1 MITIILSKLLLDTD
15 IIVKPTDIN
24 LGIAII
30 PRIWYEKQALDTLN
44 NAERVDYKIINELP
58 TYEDVFQKFILQ
70 LRENKIN
77 FDIYIYLISTPNNNS
92 KVNYVQIYQL
102 PRCINYLKYQYNAS
116 ISSVN
121 DI

>member
-44 NAERVDYKIINELP
+44 NAERENYKIINELP

-70 LRENKIN
+70 LA
-77 FDIYIYLISTPNNNS
+77 FY
-92 KVNYVQIYQL
+92 
-102 PRCINYLKYQYNAS
+102 
-116 ISSVN
+116 
-121 DI
+121 